1 MMADGMPPPC
11 AARRE
16 RKPIMSTNA
25 IVPGSLSSMA
35 TQNGI
40 SLAET
45 FIGCDAIVIVDVS
58 GSMDV
63 RDSRGGQSRYDVALE
78 ELAALQQAL
87 PGKIAVIA
95 FSSSPVF
102 VPGGVPPFLGAS
114 TNLAG
119 ALQFAKVADVPSG
132 DMRFFIISDG
142 EPDERDAALHVAKT
156 YHNRIDTIY
165 VGPESYPRGRDF
177 LMQLAATSG
186 GQSVTADRVQE
197 LARVTQQLL
206 LN

>member
-1 MMADGMPPPC
+1 MMTHKDTLVVGSIADV
-11 AARRE
+11 AA
-16 RKPIMSTNA
+16 KSGT
-25 IVPGSLSSMA
+25 
-35 TQNGI
+35 

-45 FIGCDAIVIVDVS
+45 FINCDAVVLIDVS
-58 GSMDV
+58 GSMDAP
-63 RDSRGGQSRYDVALE
+63 DSRDRRTRYDVALE

-95 FSSSPVF
+95 FSSWPVF
-102 VPGGVPPFLGAS
+102 VPGGQPPFLAGG
-114 TNLAG
+114 TDLAA

-142 EPDERDAALHVAKT
+142 EPDSRDVALAVART

-165 VGPESYPRGRDF
+165 VGPESYPLGRAF
-177 LMQLAATSG
+177 LQQLATASG

-206 LN
+206 SS